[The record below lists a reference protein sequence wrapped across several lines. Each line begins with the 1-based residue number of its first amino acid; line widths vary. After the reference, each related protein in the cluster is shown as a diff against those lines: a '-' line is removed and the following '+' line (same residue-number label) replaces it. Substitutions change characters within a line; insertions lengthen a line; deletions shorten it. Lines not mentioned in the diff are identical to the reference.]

1 MFKLINSILF
11 FKIVFV
17 LSLCVLL
24 FVATISFKHSLNLSR
39 STDALIKSYKIRLEL
54 EHVISYIKDS
64 ETGIRGYIITKDSS
78 FLTPYHGSR
87 ERVNSSFI
95 ILKKLSKDNQVQ
107 YENLNMLYELIKKR
121 YQYFNNTLNGDL
133 SYEYSKNSVFNK
145 NFILGKV
152 SMDLIRNQIQLMQ
165 ENEIE
170 VLQKRNKEYQ
180 YQNYITPI
188 FTINVILVSL
198 TLIVL
203 SYFKINKNIVRLRE
217 TNDRLSFLQ
226 AAANQSEIIGG
237 ISSWSWNLE
246 LDTLI
251 FSENQ
256 YRLFGAKPYTF
267 EPTNENVLKV
277 VHSDDLSKIEEVIAN
292 IQNVGD
298 LENTD
303 FRIIRI
309 DTGEIR
315 YIKSTWKMTK
325 DGQGHRVIIGNNTDI
340 TEQTL
345 ANIKIEERNSEL
357 ERSNMELASFNH
369 VASHD
374 LQEPL
379 RKIQTFISRFSEEDR
394 NLLSEKNKTY
404 LSKIEDAAYRMRLLI
419 DDLLLFSRTN
429 KIEKNYNLISLNDIL
444 ENTKQEFYQAILEQ
458 NITINADQLPT
469 IKAIPFQMQQL
480 FNNLIGNSIKY
491 SREMIPLEINITTEI
506 IQANQLPVVIERVS
520 ENYFKLKFQD
530 NGMGFSPEYSEKIFV
545 LFNRLHKVSEYPGT
559 GIGLTICKKIADN
572 HKGFIEAAGIAN
584 QGATFTLYLPCN
596 L

>member
-1 MFKLINSILF
+1 
-11 FKIVFV
+11 
-17 LSLCVLL
+17 
-24 FVATISFKHSLNLSR
+24 
-39 STDALIKSYKIRLEL
+39 
-54 EHVISYIKDS
+54 
-64 ETGIRGYIITKDSS
+64 
-78 FLTPYHGSR
+78 
-87 ERVNSSFI
+87 
-95 ILKKLSKDNQVQ
+95 
-107 YENLNMLYELIKKR
+107 
-121 YQYFNNTLNGDL
+121 
-133 SYEYSKNSVFNK
+133 
-145 NFILGKV
+145 
-152 SMDLIRNQIQLMQ
+152 
-165 ENEIE
+165 
-170 VLQKRNKEYQ
+170 
-180 YQNYITPI
+180 
-188 FTINVILVSL
+188 
-198 TLIVL
+198 
-203 SYFKINKNIVRLRE
+203 
-217 TNDRLSFLQ
+217 
-226 AAANQSEIIGG
+226 
-237 ISSWSWNLE
+237 
-246 LDTLI
+246 
-251 FSENQ
+251 
-256 YRLFGAKPYTF
+256 
-267 EPTNENVLKV
+267 
-277 VHSDDLSKIEEVIAN
+277 
-292 IQNVGD
+292 
-298 LENTD
+298 
-303 FRIIRI
+303 
-309 DTGEIR
+309 
-315 YIKSTWKMTK
+315 
-325 DGQGHRVIIGNNTDI
+325 
-340 TEQTL
+340 
-345 ANIKIEERNSEL
+345 
-357 ERSNMELASFNH
+357 LASFNH

>member
-1 MFKLINSILF
+1 MIKRINSILF

-24 FVATISFKHSLNLSR
+24 FVSTISFKHSLNLSR
-39 STDALIKSYKIRLEL
+39 STEALIKSYKVRLEL
-54 EHVISYIKDS
+54 EHIISYIKDS

-78 FLTPYHGSR
+78 FLSPYWGSR
-87 ERVNSSFI
+87 ERVNTSFI
-95 ILKKLSKDNQVQ
+95 ILKKLSKDNKVQ

-121 YQYFNNTLNGDL
+121 YKYFNNTLNGDL
-133 SYEYSKNSVFNK
+133 SYEYSKNKTFNK

-165 ENEIE
+165 ENEVE
-170 VLQKRNKEYQ
+170 VLKQRNKEYQ
-180 YQNYITPI
+180 YQNFLTPI
-188 FTINVILVSL
+188 FTIFVILVSL
-198 TLIVL
+198 ILIVL
-203 SYFKINKNIVRLRE
+203 SYFKINRSIIKLRE
-217 TNDRLSFLQ
+217 TNNRLSFLQ
-226 AAANQSEIIGG
+226 EASNQAEIIGG
-237 ISSWSWNLE
+237 ISSWSWDLE

-251 FSENQ
+251 FSENH
-256 YRLFGAKPYTF
+256 YRLLGAVPYSF
-267 EPTNENVLKV
+267 EPTNENILKI
-277 VHSDDLSKIEEVIAN
+277 VHSDDISMIEAVIAN

-298 LENTD
+298 IASTE

-315 YIKSTWKMTK
+315 FLKSAWKMTRNN
-325 DGQGHRVIIGNNTDI
+325 QGNHVIIGNNTDI
-340 TEQTL
+340 TEQRI
-345 ANIKIEERNSEL
+345 ANIKIEERNKEL

-394 NLLSEKNKTY
+394 NLLSEKSISY
-404 LSKIEDAAYRMRLLI
+404 LSKIEDAASRMRLLI

-429 KIEKNYNLISLNDIL
+429 KIEKNYNLIPLNDIL
-444 ENTKQEFYQAILEQ
+444 ENSKQEFIQAILDQ
-458 NITINADQLPT
+458 NITIAADNLPT

-491 SREMIPLEINITTEI
+491 SREMIPLKINITTETI
-506 IQANQLPVVIERVS
+506 KANQLPDFMESVA
-520 ENYFKLKFQD
+520 ENYFKLEFKD
-530 NGMGFSPEYSEKIFV
+530 NGMGFNPEYSEKIFV
-545 LFNRLHKVSEYPGT
+545 LFNRLHKANEYPGT
-559 GIGLTICKKIADN
+559 GIGLTICKKIVDN
-572 HKGFIEAAGIAN
+572 HKGFIEATGAVN
-584 QGATFTLYLPCN
+584 QGATFTVYLPCN